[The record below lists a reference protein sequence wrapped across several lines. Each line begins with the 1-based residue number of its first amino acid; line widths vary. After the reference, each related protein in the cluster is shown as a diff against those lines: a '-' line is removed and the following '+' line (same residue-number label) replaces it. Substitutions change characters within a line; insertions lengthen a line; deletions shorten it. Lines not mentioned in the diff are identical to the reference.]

1 MRIQAIQAHAARFR
15 EAAVQ
20 AFDDERLF
28 RIVGTMTALLVMLQ
42 VANAPRLEEL
52 LAIGAAAGILLP
64 RLMHQPVYWFGL
76 CAMLAVN
83 HVELW
88 ATLDNH
94 QYLIT
99 YWCLA
104 MGTSQLLPSTRR
116 ALATN
121 ARLLIGLCF
130 LFATLWKF
138 MSAEFIDGT
147 FFHFTLLTDRRF
159 SGFADLVGGVP
170 VEVTAANISALE
182 TLTRPYGG
190 VDVIQLEDSPRIGGL
205 ALFLAVWTITVEG
218 LLALIFLVPLRDRQA
233 PLRDGALL
241 LFMVSTYPVATV
253 VGFGRV
259 LAVMGLA
266 QSPNRLGF
274 ERPLYLLLFLVL
286 PLFRFP
292 FARVFRY
299 VFG

>member
-1 MRIQAIQAHAARFR
+1 MTIRAIQAHAARFW
-15 EAAVQ
+15 ETAAE

-42 VANAPRLEEL
+42 VANAPRLEEI

-64 RLMHQPVYWFGL
+64 RLMHQPMYWFGL
-76 CAMLAVN
+76 CAILAVN
-83 HVELW
+83 HVQLW

-104 MGTSQLLPSTRR
+104 MGTSQLLPSTRG
-116 ALATN
+116 ALITN

-130 LFATLWKF
+130 LFATVWKF
-138 MSAEFIDGT
+138 LSGEFIDGT

-170 VEVTAANISALE
+170 AEVTAANISAID
-182 TLTRPYGG
+182 TLTRPYW
-190 VDVIQLEDSPRIGGL
+190 DVELIQLEDSPRMGVL
-205 ALFLAVWTITVEG
+205 ALFLAVWTVAIEG
-218 LLALIFLVPLRDRQA
+218 MLAVLFLAPLRERLA
-233 PLRDGALL
+233 PLRDGVLL

-266 QSPNRLGF
+266 QSPNRLGI

>member
-1 MRIQAIQAHAARFR
+1 MTIKAIQAHLARFWDT
-15 EAAVQ
+15 AAE

-42 VANAPRLEEL
+42 VSNAPRLEEV
-52 LAIGAAAGILLP
+52 LAIAAAAGILLP
-64 RLMHQPVYWFGL
+64 RLMHQPMYWFGI
-76 CAMLAVN
+76 CVMLAVN
-83 HVELW
+83 HVQLW

-116 ALATN
+116 ALAVN

-130 LFATLWKF
+130 LSATVWKF

-170 VEVTAANISALE
+170 AEVTAANVSALNS
-182 TLTRPYGG
+182 LTRPYGG
-190 VDVIQLEDSPRIGGL
+190 VEMIQLEDSPRIGAL
-205 ALFLAVWTITVEG
+205 ALFLAVWTVMIEG
-218 LLALIFLVPLRDRQA
+218 LLALMFLVPLRERMA
-233 PLRDGALL
+233 PLRDGVLL

-259 LAVMGLA
+259 LAVMGMA
-266 QSPNRLGF
+266 QTPNRYGV
-274 ERPLYLLLFLVL
+274 ERPLYLLLFLIL

-292 FARVFRY
+292 FARVVRY

>member
-1 MRIQAIQAHAARFR
+1 MTIRAIQAHAARFW
-15 EAAVQ
+15 ETAAE

-42 VANAPRLEEL
+42 VSNAPRLEEI

-64 RLMHQPVYWFGL
+64 RLMHQPIYWFGL
-76 CAMLAVN
+76 CAILAVN
-83 HVELW
+83 HVQLW

-130 LFATLWKF
+130 LFATVWKF

-170 VEVTAANISALE
+170 VEVTAANITALDS
-182 TLTRPYGG
+182 LTRPYGG
-190 VDVIQLEDSPRIGGL
+190 VEMIQLEDSPRIGAL
-205 ALFLAVWTITVEG
+205 ALFLAVWTVTIEG
-218 LLALIFLVPLRDRQA
+218 LLALLFLVPLRAGLA
-233 PLRDGALL
+233 PLRDGVLL

-259 LAVMGLA
+259 LAVMGMA
-266 QSPNRLGF
+266 QTPNRFGV
-274 ERPLYLLLFLVL
+274 ERPLYLLLFLIL

-292 FARVFRY
+292 FARAFRY
-299 VFG
+299 VLG

>member
-1 MRIQAIQAHAARFR
+1 MTIRAIQAHAARFW
-15 EAAVQ
+15 ETAAE

-42 VANAPRLEEL
+42 VANAPRLEEI

-64 RLMHQPVYWFGL
+64 RLMHQPMHWFGL
-76 CAMLAVN
+76 CAILAVN
-83 HVELW
+83 HVQLW

-104 MGTSQLLPSTRR
+104 MGTSQLLPSTRG
-116 ALATN
+116 ALITN

-130 LFATLWKF
+130 LFATVWKF
-138 MSAEFIDGT
+138 LSGEFIDGT

-170 VEVTAANISALE
+170 AEVTAANISAID
-182 TLTRPYGG
+182 TLTRPYG
-190 VDVIQLEDSPRIGGL
+190 DVELIQLEDSPRMGVL
-205 ALFLAVWTITVEG
+205 ALFLAVWTVAIEG
-218 LLALIFLVPLRDRQA
+218 MLAVLFLAPLRERLA
-233 PLRDGALL
+233 PLRDGVLL

-266 QSPNRLGF
+266 QSPNRLGI

>member
-1 MRIQAIQAHAARFR
+1 MTIRAIQAHAARFW
-15 EAAVQ
+15 ETAAE

-42 VANAPRLEEL
+42 VANAPRLEEI

-64 RLMHQPVYWFGL
+64 RLMHQPMYWFGL
-76 CAMLAVN
+76 CAILAVN
-83 HVELW
+83 HVQLW

-104 MGTSQLLPSTRR
+104 MGTSQLLPSTRG
-116 ALATN
+116 ALITN

-130 LFATLWKF
+130 LFATVWKF
-138 MSAEFIDGT
+138 LSGEFIDGT

-170 VEVTAANISALE
+170 AEVTAANIAAID
-182 TLTRPYGG
+182 TLTRPYG
-190 VDVIQLEDSPRIGGL
+190 DVELIQLEDSPRMGVL
-205 ALFLAVWTITVEG
+205 ALFLAVWTVAIEG
-218 LLALIFLVPLRDRQA
+218 MLAVLFLAPLRERLA
-233 PLRDGALL
+233 PLRDGVLL

-266 QSPNRLGF
+266 QSPNRLGI

>member
-1 MRIQAIQAHAARFR
+1 MTIPAIQARAARFR
-15 EAAVQ
+15 DSAAD

-28 RIVGTMTALLVMLQ
+28 RIVGTMTALLVILQ
-42 VANAPRLEEL
+42 VANAPRLEEI

-64 RLMHQPVYWFGL
+64 RLMHQPMYWFGL
-76 CAMLAVN
+76 CAILAVN
-83 HVELW
+83 HVQLW

-104 MGTSQLLPSTRR
+104 MGTSQLLPSSRR

-130 LFATLWKF
+130 LFATVWKF
-138 MSAEFIDGT
+138 MSTEFIDGT

-170 VEVTAANISALE
+170 SEVTTANLTALDS
-182 TLTRPYGG
+182 LTRPYG
-190 VDVIQLEDSPRIGGL
+190 DVEMIQLEDSPRIGTL
-205 ALFLAVWTITVEG
+205 ALFLAVWTVTIEG
-218 LLALIFLVPLRDRQA
+218 LLALLFLVPLRDRLA
-233 PLRDGALL
+233 PLRDGLLL

-259 LAVMGLA
+259 LAVMGMA
-266 QSPNRLGF
+266 QTPNRYRV
-274 ERPLYLLLFLVL
+274 ERPLYLLLFLIL

-292 FARVFRY
+292 FARAFRS

>member
-1 MRIQAIQAHAARFR
+1 MTIRAIQAHAARFW
-15 EAAVQ
+15 ETAAE

-42 VANAPRLEEL
+42 VANAPRLEEI

-64 RLMHQPVYWFGL
+64 RLMHQPMYWFGL
-76 CAMLAVN
+76 CAILAVN
-83 HVELW
+83 HVQLW

-104 MGTSQLLPSTRR
+104 MGTSQLLPSTRG
-116 ALATN
+116 ALITN

-130 LFATLWKF
+130 LFATVWKF
-138 MSAEFIDGT
+138 LSGEFIDGT

-170 VEVTAANISALE
+170 AEVTAANISAID
-182 TLTRPYGG
+182 TLTRPYG
-190 VDVIQLEDSPRIGGL
+190 DVELIQLEDSPRMGVL
-205 ALFLAVWTITVEG
+205 ALFLAVWTVAIEG
-218 LLALIFLVPLRDRQA
+218 MLAVLFLAPLRERLA
-233 PLRDGALL
+233 PLRDGVLL

-266 QSPNRLGF
+266 QSPNRLGI